1 MNITINT
8 KILEKYDLSLEEFM
22 LLYLGYKEVNITK
35 TVEDIIAKG
44 LANSDLFTSG
54 RLVVSDNVA
63 NIISSIIIDSDK
75 EVDNSDERFFNL
87 ASQLKEI
94 YPAGRKPGTTYMWR
108 GNTAEIAKKLKT
120 LVVKYKFTF
129 TDEQVIN
136 ATKSYVSSF
145 NGNYT
150 KMRLLKYFIL
160 KSERDA
166 DNNTNVIS
174 ELMTIIEN
182 EGEHNNFE
190 DNDWTSILV

>member
-8 KILEKYDLSLEEFM
+8 EVLEKYNLSLEEFM
-22 LLYLGYKEVNITK
+22 LLYLGYKEVNITQ
-35 TVEDIIAKG
+35 TVENIIAKG
-44 LANSDLFTSG
+44 LANSDLFASG
-54 RLVVSDNVA
+54 RLVVSNNVA
-63 NIISSIIIDSDK
+63 NIISSIMIDSDK
-75 EVDNSDERFFNL
+75 KIDNSDERFFNL
-87 ASQLKEI
+87 ATQLKEL

-120 LVVKYKFTF
+120 LVVKYKFDF

-136 ATKSYVSSF
+136 ATRSYVASF

-174 ELMTIIEN
+174 ELMSIIEN
-182 EGEHNNFE
+182 EDQHSIE
-190 DNDWTSILV
+190 DNDWTSTLI

>member
-8 KILEKYDLSLEEFM
+8 EVLEKYNLSLEEFM
-22 LLYLGYKEVNITK
+22 LLYLGYKEVNITQ
-35 TVEDIIAKG
+35 TVENIIAKG
-44 LANSDLFTSG
+44 LASSDLFASG
-54 RLVVSDNVA
+54 RLVVSNNVA

-75 EVDNSDERFFNL
+75 KIDNSDERFFKL
-87 ASQLKEI
+87 ATQLKEL

-120 LVVKYKFTF
+120 LVVKYKFDF

-136 ATKSYVSSF
+136 ATRSYVSSF

-174 ELMTIIEN
+174 ELMSIIEN
-182 EGEHNNFE
+182 EDQHSIE
-190 DNDWTSILV
+190 DNDWTSTLI

>member
-8 KILEKYDLSLEEFM
+8 KVLEKYDLSLEEFM
-22 LLYLGYKEVNITK
+22 LLYLGYKEVNITQ
-35 TVEDIIAKG
+35 TIEDIIAKG

-54 RLVVSDNVA
+54 RLVVSNNVA
-63 NIISSIIIDSDK
+63 KIISSIILDSDK
-75 EVDNSDERFFNL
+75 EVDDSDERFFSL
-87 ASQLKEI
+87 AVKLKEL
-94 YPAGRKPGTTYMWR
+94 YPAGRKAGTTYMWR

-120 LVVKYKFTF
+120 LVVKYKFNF
-129 TDEQVIN
+129 TDDQVIN
-136 ATKSYVSSF
+136 ATRSYVASF

-174 ELMTIIEN
+174 ELMSIIEN
-182 EGEHNNFE
+182 EDQHSTE
-190 DNDWTSILV
+190 DNDWTSTLI